1 MRTVTARPEPMRA
14 QALRRTLEAQRD
26 LIEQITRRTR
36 RAVREDAEWEGEAV
50 ADTAEQCEADMQS
63 DLDLAMLAI
72 HAELLQ
78 EIDEALS
85 RIDNGT
91 YGHCV
96 DCGANIPGRR
106 LEALPS
112 ATRCMTCEEAREA
125 AAEWETH
132 ESARRLAD
140 ELSSLPG

>member
-1 MRTVTARPEPMRA
+1 MRS

-96 DCGANIPGRR
+96 DCGTDIPGRR

-112 ATRCMTCEEAREA
+112 ATRCMTCEETREV

-140 ELSSLPG
+140 ELGSLPG